1 MQRIYF
7 PEISGTQGKSI
18 IEVRQVLSKYEHF
31 AEFCSTLGEGR
42 RENSRLWPLA
52 KVAAVS
58 LRRLARGEEACVPG
72 IYIYA
77 KKTIKFSHIG
87 KDCAS
92 FRATNAR
99 PRIIYITAASII
111 DAPLKRAE
119 EPRRKPSF
127 SIAEFLRRSRRAR
140 KRVV

>member
-1 MQRIYF
+1 MASRQGVGGIF
-7 PEISGTQGKSI
+7 EIAGK
-18 IEVRQVLSKYEHF
+18 
-31 AEFCSTLGEGR
+31 R
-42 RENSRLWPLA
+42 RGSVCA
-52 KVAAVS
+52 H
-58 LRRLARGEEACVPG
+58 G

-92 FRATNAR
+92 FRATSAR
-99 PRIIYITAASII
+99 LGVIYITIANII

-127 SIAEFLRRSRRAR
+127 SIAEFLSA
-140 KRVV
+140 KAGRVTNDNNDTDKEST